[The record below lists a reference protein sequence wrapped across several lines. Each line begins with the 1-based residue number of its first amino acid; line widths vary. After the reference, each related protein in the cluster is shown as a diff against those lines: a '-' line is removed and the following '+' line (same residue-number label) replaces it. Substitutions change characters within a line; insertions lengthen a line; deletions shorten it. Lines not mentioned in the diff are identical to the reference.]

1 MPYRIQKLFV
11 VDKSTRKIIS
21 NAQNNCW
28 LKIKLEKGKTD
39 SIYGV
44 NPAVRFADGEYVV
57 IYTEL
62 CSCRFK
68 RAREGKRIIVS
79 LCDIEEAWTWKG
91 GHYSASIRRP
101 KKAGRRDNKNECAE
115 QSVSVLA
122 GESPAWAK
130 VNHQPNT

>member
-1 MPYRIQKLFV
+1 MPYRIQKLFE
-11 VDKSTRKIIS
+11 VDKSTRKITS

-28 LKIKLEKGKTD
+28 LKIKLGKGKTD

-44 NPAVRFADGEYVV
+44 NPVVRFADGEYVV

-62 CSCRFK
+62 CSGQFK

-91 GHYSASIRRP
+91 GHYLANRNQT
-101 KKAGRRDNKNECAE
+101 KKAERKESKNERAR
-115 QSVSVLA
+115 
-122 GESPAWAK
+122 K
-130 VNHQPNT
+130 

>member
-1 MPYRIQKLFV
+1 MPYRIQRLFE

-62 CSCRFK
+62 CSGQFK

-91 GHYSASIRRP
+91 GHYLANRNQT
-101 KKAGRRDNKNECAE
+101 KKAERKESKNERAR
-115 QSVSVLA
+115 
-122 GESPAWAK
+122 K
-130 VNHQPNT
+130 